1 MLGQMWGDGDHM
13 SDGWW
18 WVMSI
23 GWLVVIALLVVAVV
37 VLLRHINASTT
48 SRREA
53 EQILAARFARGELDQ
68 EEYEQRREVLRR

>member
-1 MLGQMWGDGDHM
+1 M

-23 GWLVVIALLVVAVV
+23 GWLAVIALIIVASV
-37 VLLRHINASTT
+37 VLLRHVNASTT

-53 EQILAARFARGELDQ
+53 EQVLAERFARGELDQ
-68 EEYEQRREVLRR
+68 EEYEQRRDVLRR